1 MNKFNFEEINDKIKA
16 IELSTYDE
24 TDMDDARVSIFG
36 TTSYALP
43 YGGTFTRGDYLTS
56 DLEAHHVGAPGHTFD
71 GKGIRVPAGLTAE
84 VYSSD
89 SFEGT
94 S

>member
-16 IELSTYDE
+16 IELYTYDE

-36 TTSYALP
+36 TNIYSLP

-56 DLEAHHVGAPGHTFD
+56 DL
-71 GKGIRVPAGLTAE
+71 
-84 VYSSD
+84 
-89 SFEGT
+89 
-94 S
+94 